1 MAGRPPSFPPAE
13 LEERVARAAAREFS
27 QRGYDAARIDAI
39 VEASG
44 VSKPVIYRTFG
55 SKSHLYCTLLER
67 FADELASAAMRTFR
81 EGRGT
86 VVDQLRAIIDSWFA
100 ALEERTDEWRM
111 LNSASSSDPA
121 IRATLDRVRLMRLA
135 NDIAM
140 VRAFLPQLPEAQ
152 VEPIAEAIRGS
163 LIAIGTW
170 WLAHKA
176 VDRRVPVDAMTGL
189 CAGLLTAPTG
199 WRGRGPAERM
209 HP

>member
-27 QRGYDAARIDAI
+27 QHGYDAATIDAI

-67 FADELASAAMRTFR
+67 FADELAEAAMGTFR
-81 EGRGT
+81 AGHGA

-111 LNSASSSDPA
+111 LNGASSSDPA

-135 NDIAM
+135 NDITM
-140 VRAFLPQLPEAQ
+140 VRAFLPELPEPQ

-170 WLAHKA
+170 WLDHNS
-176 VDRRVPVDAMTGL
+176 VDRSVPVDAMTRL
-189 CAGLLTAPTG
+189 CAGLLSAPG
-199 WRGRGPAERM
+199 RRGRVSADRTPS
-209 HP
+209 